1 MNNDDIA
8 IRVENINK
16 IYRIGVKEKLH
27 DSFGRT
33 LFNFIRSPM
42 MNYKK
47 YRALYTFDDIQSDG
61 VSSHTARD
69 DIIWAVKDVSF
80 EVKKGEVLGLI
91 GGNGAGKS
99 TLLKILAR
107 ITDPTNGQ
115 AQIQGRISS
124 LLEVGTGFHQE
135 LTGRENVYLNGTI
148 LGMKKREIE
157 RKYDEIVEFSGVEK
171 FIDTPVKRYSSG
183 MKVRLAFAVAAFMEP
198 EILLVDE
205 VLAVGDTAFQEK
217 CIGKMSDISMQG
229 RTVIFVSH
237 NMAAIEHLCERVI
250 LLESGKIK
258 LDAQPNVAIAEY
270 FESLSAFSKVQD
282 LALVPRKKGFFP
294 VIQKVEF
301 KNKNG
306 NTVSSVQT
314 GDELTV
320 HIHYHHSEGLK
331 DPHFGLV
338 FENLMGVK
346 IFWVQTKMQKGPLPD
361 LTHKGIIECR
371 IPRLPLLVGKYF
383 LTVGCGAQSQQLDNI
398 ERGCQLQVTDADV
411 FGTGRNPNP
420 KIALIFVD
428 AEWDVVD
435 GINDPMKNYTEVG
448 SHLCPKSAEKNT

>member
-1 MNNDDIA
+1 MNTDDIA
-8 IRVENINK
+8 IRVENLNK
-16 IYRIGVKEKLH
+16 IYRIGIKEKMH
-27 DSFGRT
+27 DSFGRA
-33 LFNFIRSPM
+33 FFDFVRSPLK
-42 MNYKK
+42 NYKK
-47 YRALYTFDDIQSDG
+47 YRSLYTFDDVNPDG
-61 VSSHTARD
+61 ADSISAHD
-69 DIIWAVKDVSF
+69 DIIWALRDVSF

-107 ITDPTNGQ
+107 ITDPTGGQ
-115 AQIQGRISS
+115 AQIRGRISS

-148 LGMKKREIE
+148 LGMTKKEVD
-157 RKYDEIVEFSGVEK
+157 RKFDEIIEFSGVEK

-205 VLAVGDTAFQEK
+205 VLAVGDAAFQEK
-217 CIGKMSDISMQG
+217 CIGKMSEVSMQG

-237 NMAAIEHLCERVI
+237 NMAAIEHLCKRVI
-250 LLESGKIK
+250 VLESGKIK
-258 LDAQPNVAIAEY
+258 LDTEPNLAITQY
-270 FESLSAFSKVQD
+270 FESISVFSKIHE
-282 LALVPRKKGFFP
+282 LAKIPRQKGFFP

-301 KNKNG
+301 KDEEG
-306 NTVSSVQT
+306 NSVSSIQS

-320 HIHYHHSEGLK
+320 HIHYRHSEKLK

-338 FENLMGVK
+338 FENLMGIK

-361 LTHKGIIECR
+361 LAHEGIVECR
-371 IPRLPLLVGKYF
+371 IPRVPLLAGKYF
-383 LTVGCGAQSQQLDNI
+383 LTVGCGAQTIQLDNI
-398 ERGCQLQVTDADV
+398 ERGCQLQVTEADV
-411 FGTGRNPNP
+411 FGTGRIPHP
-420 KIALIFVD
+420 KIAMIFVD

-435 GINDPMKNYTEVG
+435 GIDNPLKN
-448 SHLCPKSAEKNT
+448 

>member
-8 IRVENINK
+8 IRVENITK
-16 IYRIGVKEKLH
+16 IYRIGVKERMH

-33 LFNFIRSPM
+33 LFDFIRSPM
-42 MNYKK
+42 KNYKK
-47 YRALYTFDDIQSDG
+47 YRSLYTFDDIDSDG
-61 VSSHTARD
+61 TSSNSAQN
-69 DIIWAVKDVSF
+69 DIIWAVKDISF
-80 EVKKGEVLGLI
+80 ELKRGEVLGLI

-107 ITDPTNGQ
+107 ITDPTSGQ
-115 AQIQGRISS
+115 AQIRGRISS

-148 LGMKKREIE
+148 LGMKKREVE
-157 RKYDEIVEFSGVEK
+157 RKFDEIVEFSGVEK

-258 LDAQPNVAIAEY
+258 LDAEPSVAIAEY
-270 FESLSAFSKVQD
+270 FESLSVFSKNQN
-282 LALVPRKKGFFP
+282 LALISRNKGFVP

-301 KNKNG
+301 KDKNG
-306 NTVSSVQT
+306 NFTSTIKT

-320 HIHYHHSEGLK
+320 IIHYCHSEGLK

-338 FENLMGVK
+338 FENLMGIK

-361 LTHKGIIECR
+361 LARTGIVECR
-371 IPRLPLLVGKYF
+371 IPRLPLLAGKYF
-383 LTVGCGAQSQQLDNI
+383 LTVGCGAQAQQLDNI
-398 ERGCQLQVTDADV
+398 ERGCQLQVAEADV
-411 FGTGRNPNP
+411 FGTGREPNP

-428 AEWDVVD
+428 AEWDVIE
-435 GINDPMKNYTEVG
+435 GIEYPLKN
-448 SHLCPKSAEKNT
+448 